1 MSIPAPPGDNSGG
14 YLIGQYTN
22 GTDTHRYRLHV
33 RAFDSTGLYAT
44 PGAGTPTTVQ
54 ADWTGLSTIMAT
66 FYNTSWTF
74 TMVSLFQ
81 NNGDGTFTEVFG
93 WTPPTPIVGSG
104 ATATGTDQTRATFLI
119 LNFKDGHG
127 GKGRL
132 TLIAYGGAVA
142 STAPVIVAGA
152 SSGTGSQK
160 LVDYLSNPVKTN
172 IVSHAGHQYQSP
184 ARGTFGVNRRLR
196 RHYGFA

>member
-1 MSIPAPPGDNSGG
+1 MTIPSPPSDNSGG

-33 RAFDSTGLYAT
+33 RAFDATGTYAT

-54 ADWTGLSTIMAT
+54 LDWTGITTKMAA
-66 FYNTSWTF
+66 FYSNAWTF
-74 TMVSLFQ
+74 SMVSLFQ

-93 WTPPTPIVGSG
+93 WTPPTPIVGVS
-104 ATATGTDQTRATFLI
+104 ATGSQNDQSRATELI
-119 LNFKDGHG
+119 FNFKDGHG
-127 GKGRL
+127 GRGRL
-132 TLIAYGGAVA
+132 TLIAYGGASAQAVPGII
-142 STAPVIVAGA
+142 TGA
-152 SSGTGSQK
+152 SGGTTSQQI
-160 LVDYLSNPVKTN
+160 VDYLTNPVKTN

-184 ARGTFGVNRRLR
+184 ARATFSVNRRLR